1 MTEILLTLP
10 LIQLQLE
17 TCPEFNKQSYLDSIK
32 IITFAQELS
41 ENKHLGQEKQKKA
54 LKKLKKA
61 GIGLPNNLKIS
72 CCEKYKKAE
81 KKRCKKCPCHD
92 LVEKVA

>member
-41 ENKHLGQEKQKKA
+41 ENKHLGQEKTKESTQKT
-54 LKKLKKA
+54 
-61 GIGLPNNLKIS
+61 
-72 CCEKYKKAE
+72 EKSWNRIA
-81 KKRCKKCPCHD
+81 
-92 LVEKVA
+92 